1 MESLFKNSEEKKTKI
16 YSLADGKGGVF
27 FLGSDHLPAM
37 KKEKAGRT
45 NEAVAKVSNE
55 YGWSAGDK
63 KGFMLDDEGMEKSD
77 KDNIERYLKALG
89 IMK

>member
-1 MESLFKNSEEKKTKI
+1 MNLLREYIRELLTE
-16 YSLADGKGGVF
+16 
-27 FLGSDHLPAM
+27 
-37 KKEKAGRT
+37 
-45 NEAVAKVSNE
+45 VSNE

-77 KDNIERYLKALG
+77 KDNIERFLKSLG

>member
-1 MESLFKNSEEKKTKI
+1 MSGNGQKMTLLREYIRELLTE
-16 YSLADGKGGVF
+16 
-27 FLGSDHLPAM
+27 
-37 KKEKAGRT
+37 
-45 NEAVAKVSNE
+45 VSNE

-77 KDNIERYLKALG
+77 KDNIERFLKSLG